1 MEVYTGAGLV
11 LWILMPNSPSVV
23 TPPTTLQFRVSLIIM
38 GIDNGYLFIDIPIF
52 VSNWNGD
59 FWLTLH
65 TYVPK
70 INLKISFFFFLPI
83 FQLATSVFIRV
94 NEKNGTVQ

>member
-38 GIDNGYLFIDIPIF
+38 GIDNGFLSTDIPIF
-52 VSNWNGD
+52 VSN
-59 FWLTLH
+59 
-65 TYVPK
+65 
-70 INLKISFFFFLPI
+70 
-83 FQLATSVFIRV
+83 
-94 NEKNGTVQ
+94 